1 VGISGSTKIGD
12 FTMIGGQVGIAGHL
26 QIGSGVKIA
35 AQSGIIRNVGDGE
48 TVGGSPARPIKTWMR
63 EIATIQKMAKTK
75 G

>member
-1 VGISGSTKIGD
+1 MKDNHVASIVRIVYEHNK
-12 FTMIGGQVGIAGHL
+12 VAGHL

-35 AQSGIIRNVGDGE
+35 AQSGVIRNVGDGE

-63 EIATIQKMAKTK
+63 EIATIQKMAKSK